1 MRRPVTFIFAA
12 FAGGIWIGYYLAFW
26 VAAVLWALLLLA
38 AFLWRKHQTF
48 IFLIVGVLGLCYF
61 QAADSRW
68 EPLHEYEGCII
79 SVTGTILTVED
90 KEDYL
95 RILIRSHVWQC
106 GENSGT
112 TGKKLLVNLSY
123 LPGELGKDPSDL
135 LKLQERLNLFGK
147 EVRLKGKL
155 TLPSGMR
162 NPGLFDHKLYLKTRG
177 ITGIVNAGKAHLELT
192 GRGNS
197 AIAMTGKLKE
207 NFAASLDGYMG
218 PDSKALLLGILF
230 GDKNLI
236 EEEIYEDFQRN
247 GCAHILSVSGIH
259 VSILYLYI
267 CMIFRNRRN
276 PVGSACALGLVFFY
290 AALADFSPSVVRAVL
305 MIAIHILSK
314 YLHRKYDLLCCISF
328 SALLMLLYNP
338 YYLFSLGFQLS
349 YLAVFTLAFALPV
362 AESKIKKLKE
372 YRRYQWLAIVL
383 QAFAPIFVI
392 QAGMAP
398 VSAYHFQYFSL
409 SAFFINLPVIVLAG
423 LILPLGMGMVLLND
437 IGPGLFDFCA
447 TGADLLLQIMIQ
459 LNVFIGDLN
468 ISSVNATGP
477 PIGMLM
483 LYYGLFFFLA
493 SESFWI
499 LHREKNRR
507 QILGVFLCILCLS
520 VSVPFI
526 MQEGER
532 RADIV
537 FLDVGQGD
545 CLHLR
550 TPAGKNIL
558 IDGGG
563 SDSYDTG
570 KNILLPYLL
579 KNGVYEVDL
588 AIVTHLH
595 KDHYGGIASLCKR
608 MPVKNLAL
616 YSANALKEE
625 IILTDTGLS
634 EKALLYVAAGD
645 RIHVEEDIYIDVL
658 YPSPRSGVTYERLIA
673 DAEDENH
680 SSLVLRVHYRG
691 LSLLVTGDMGF
702 EGEQLLMEQS
712 SHDVG
717 AGLKA
722 DVLKVGHHG
731 SRFSTGDDFLE
742 AVNPRIAVVQVG
754 RNNFGHP
761 HPDVIEK
768 LTKKSI
774 MVYRNDQNGAILLYF
789 NRKGIKLRT
798 ML

>member
-1 MRRPVTFIFAA
+1 VRRPVTFLFAS
-12 FAGGIWIGYYLAFW
+12 FAGGVWIGYYLAFW
-26 VAAVLWALLLLA
+26 AALVLCGVLLFGAL
-38 AFLWRKHQTF
+38 FWKKHRAC
-48 IFLIVGVLGLCYF
+48 IFLIVGMLGVCYF
-61 QAADSRW
+61 QASDSRL
-68 EPLHEYEGCII
+68 EPLHDYEGRVI
-79 SVTGTILTVED
+79 SVTGTVLTVED

-95 RILIRSHVWQC
+95 RVLIRPDAWQC
-106 GENSGT
+106 GDVAGT
-112 TGKKLLVNLSY
+112 TGKRLLVNLSY
-123 LPGELGKDPSDL
+123 LPGELRKGSSDQS
-135 LKLQERLNLFGK
+135 KLQERMDLFGK

-162 NPGLFDHKLYLKTRG
+162 NPGLFDYKLYLKTRG
-177 ITGIVNAGKAHLELT
+177 ITGIVNARKVHLEVI
-192 GRGNS
+192 GRGNP
-197 AIAMTGKLKE
+197 AIAIPGKLKE
-207 NFAASLDGYMG
+207 HFSASLGGHMS

-230 GDKNLI
+230 GDKSLI

-259 VSILYLYI
+259 ISILYLYI
-267 CMIFRNRRN
+267 CMFFRNRRN
-276 PVGSACALGLVFFY
+276 PIGSACALGLLFFY
-290 AALADFSPSVVRAVL
+290 AALASFSPSVVRAVL

-328 SALLMLLYNP
+328 SVFLMLLHNP

-362 AESKIKKLKE
+362 AESKIEKLKE
-372 YRRYQWLAIVL
+372 NRSYRWHVIVL
-383 QAFAPIFVI
+383 RAFAPIFVI

-409 SAFFINLPVIVLAG
+409 SAFFINLPVIALAG
-423 LILPLGMGMVLLND
+423 LILPLGMGMVLLSFV
-437 IGPGLFDFCA
+437 GGSLFGFCA
-447 TGADLLLQIMIQ
+447 TGADLLLQIMIR
-459 LNVFIGDLN
+459 LN
-468 ISSVNATGP
+468 IFTGNLSVSSMNATGP
-477 PIGMLM
+477 PLGMLV

-499 LHREKNRR
+499 LYREKNRR
-507 QILGVFLCILCLS
+507 RILSLCLCILC
-520 VSVPFI
+520 VSFSAPLI

-550 TPAGKNIL
+550 TPRGKNIL

-579 KNGVYEVDL
+579 KNGVDEVDL

-616 YSANALKEE
+616 YSANTLKEE
-625 IILTDTGLS
+625 MVLADTGLS
-634 EKALLYVAAGD
+634 KKALLYVVAGD

-658 YPSPRSGVTYERLIA
+658 YPSSQSRETYQGLLA
-673 DAEDENH
+673 DEGDENH
-680 SSLVLRVHYRG
+680 SSLVVRIHYKG

-702 EGEQLLMEQS
+702 EGEQLLMDQFS
-712 SHDVG
+712 RDVG

-742 AVNPRIAVVQVG
+742 AVNPRIAVIQVG

-768 LTKKSI
+768 LEKKSI
-774 MVYRNDQNGAILLYF
+774 IVYRNDENGAILLYF
-789 NRKGIKLRT
+789 SGKGIKLRT